1 MKDENIKNTEQSA
14 ENSNP
19 SSENSEFSENS
30 KNSENSSAE
39 NSDPAGCEAKNS
51 APENSES
58 SSVEKA
64 LSVALND
71 LAITRSKLIE
81 AQADFE
87 NIKKRLEKEKASAV
101 SFANECFARDL
112 LSVIDAL
119 EMALNTQIDEQ
130 NEQAKS
136 IKEGVNLTIESFKQA
151 LSKHGVK
158 MIETQIG
165 GEFNPEIHNAMSY
178 VESDSV
184 ASGFIAQIYQNGYM
198 YNERILRPAMVL
210 IAK

>member
-1 MKDENIKNTEQSA
+1 MKDENMKNTEQSA

-39 NSDPAGCEAKNS
+39 NSENLENS

-71 LAITRSKLIE
+71 LAATRSKLIE

-112 LSVIDAL
+112 LGVIDAL

-136 IKEGVNLTIESFKQA
+136 IKEGVSLTIESFKQA

>member
-1 MKDENIKNTEQSA
+1 MKDENMKNTEQSA

-30 KNSENSSAE
+30 SAENSENSVL
-39 NSDPAGCEAKNS
+39 
-51 APENSES
+51 ENSES

-71 LAITRSKLIE
+71 LAATRSKLIE

-112 LSVIDAL
+112 LGVIDSL

-130 NEQAKS
+130 NEQAKI
-136 IKEGVNLTIESFKQA
+136 IKEGVSLTIDSFKQA

-158 MIETQIG
+158 MIETAIG